1 MQQIALTVAFLMF
14 AAPACADFCML
25 TQNGLR
31 LGHGQ
36 ADYKLTK
43 RDGFKAIFKDY
54 DVVNLQEVMD
64 PDEPGRLAPAGFTTS
79 VSTAKG
85 RSSYREHYA
94 MLTRDA
100 AVRVLDRADYP
111 DEAGAFARPPFG
123 IAVEDKDK
131 GRFWLVGIHAV
142 FGNHGLAPRRL
153 EVAAMAEV
161 TAFYAGRML
170 ADGTRVHRVIV
181 AGDWNLPATDQAFAE
196 LEDAM
201 PGISTAPNVKSSL
214 NTKGEYAS
222 AYDHFIWNRRH
233 LSVDFADDPR
243 DTGGLMPEQYRQA
256 LSDHA
261 GIAGYVLA
269 DARKARPKDVHC
281 PPARMDVGS

>member
-1 MQQIALTVAFLMF
+1 
-14 AAPACADFCML
+14 ML

-31 LGHGQ
+31 LGHGKPAYQ
-36 ADYKLTK
+36 LVK

-64 PDEPGRLAPAGFTTS
+64 PAEPARLAPAGFTAS

-85 RSSYREHYA
+85 QSTYREYYA

-100 AVRVLDRADYP
+100 AVRVLDSADYP

-131 GRFWLVGIHAV
+131 GRYWLVGIHAV
-142 FGNHGLAPRRL
+142 FGSQGLAPRRL
-153 EVAAMAEV
+153 EVAAMADV
-161 TAFYAGRML
+161 TEYYARRIL
-170 ADGTRVHRVIV
+170 RDGSMVQRVVI
-181 AGDWNLPATDQAFAE
+181 AGDWNLSATDRAFAE
-196 LEDAM
+196 LQQDM
-201 PGISTAPNVKSSL
+201 PGVSVAPNVKSSV
-214 NTKGEYAS
+214 NSRGEYVS
-222 AYDHFIWNRRH
+222 PYDHFVWNRQ
-233 LSVDFADDPR
+233 LVSVDFADDPR
-243 DTGGLMPEQYRQA
+243 DIGGLMLDQYRQA

-269 DARKARPKDVHC
+269 DAGKARPRDVNC
-281 PPARMDVGS
+281 PPARADVGS